1 MLKRISR
8 KVFIDKLKENGFIN
22 DPSKYN
28 WFFIEINT
36 YVTFEY
42 MFKHYTKFS
51 MPFWNNVT
59 FVFKKDKKGIWRI
72 YEKN

>member
-8 KVFIDKLKENGFIN
+8 KSFIDKLKENGFIN

-28 WFFIEINT
+28 WFFIEINA

-42 MFKHYTKFS
+42 MFKHCTKFS
-51 MPFWNNVT
+51 MPF
-59 FVFKKDKKGIWRI
+59 
-72 YEKN
+72 

>member
-8 KVFIDKLKENGFIN
+8 KTFIDKLKENGFIN
-22 DPSKYN
+22 EPSKYN
-28 WFFIEINT
+28 WFFIEIKSLLNT
-36 YVTFEY
+36 
-42 MFKHYTKFS
+42 YTKFS

-59 FVFKKDKKGIWRI
+59 FVFKRDKRGYWRI